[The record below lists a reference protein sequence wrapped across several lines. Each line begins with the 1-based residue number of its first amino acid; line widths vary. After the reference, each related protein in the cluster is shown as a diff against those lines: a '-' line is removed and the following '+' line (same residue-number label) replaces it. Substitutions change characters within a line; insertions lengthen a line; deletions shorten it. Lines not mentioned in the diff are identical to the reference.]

1 MNTSEIEQVRERLN
15 GLLEHEPRLTASS
28 VAREIGFSKAT
39 LSKYRRGIYPGNNQ
53 QITERLAEWLGSYKI
68 AEEQLAGNLR
78 QMWLVRSGPNR
89 TRLARTRKALDKVLV
104 DYPQSYVITIWL
116 GAAMPDVFFSTG
128 GLPND

>member
-1 MNTSEIEQVRERLN
+1 MTASEIDAVRMQFN
-15 GLLEHEPRLTASS
+15 ATLTQLPNLSASK
-28 VAREIGFSKAT
+28 VAREIGVSKST
-39 LSKYRRGIYPGNNQ
+39 LSKYRMDKYPGNNS
-53 QITERLAEWLGSYKI
+53 QIAERLAEWLGSYKI
-68 AEEQLAGNLR
+68 AEEQLAGNLK
-78 QMWLVRSGPNR
+78 QMWLVRTSPNK